1 MKRTLL
7 VSIAVA
13 GVLLA
18 ADARAQVSSATA
30 EARDCVIEP
39 RTIARIGSS
48 DPGLIAEIRVERG
61 DVVKAGQVLAI
72 LDSRIEQLHA
82 SLTDIQAGTDVE
94 IRASRARAVYQRL
107 GAQRAREL
115 NERKVMSDKNRD
127 EAVMEAEIAK
137 LDVESAEIRQSVA
150 KAEFELAKARLDR
163 RTIRS
168 SIDGIVTEV
177 KMAAGEYVHEQAPLL
192 TIARIDELN
201 VEVFVPVQSF
211 GLIKLGQRAVVLP
224 VEPVGGRYLANVVA
238 VDRVFDA
245 ASGTFGVRLR
255 LPNPDHA
262 LPAGIRCKV
271 SFAPGS

>member
-1 MKRTLL
+1 MKRTALA
-7 VSIAVA
+7 SIAA
-13 GVLLA
+13 AIVLLT
-18 ADARAQVSSATA
+18 ADARGQVSPA

-48 DPGLIAEIRVERG
+48 DQGLIAEVKVERG
-61 DVVKAGQVLAI
+61 DVVKAGQVLAV

-137 LDVESAEIRQSVA
+137 LEVESAEIRQSIA

-163 RTIRS
+163 RSIRS
-168 SIDGIVTEV
+168 PIDGIVTEV
-177 KMAAGEYVHEQAPLL
+177 KMTAGEYVHEQAPLL

-201 VEVFVPVQSF
+201 VEVFVPVQHF
-211 GLIKLGQRAVVLP
+211 DAIKLGQRAVVMP
-224 VEPVGGRYLANVVA
+224 VEPVGGRHIASVVA

>member
-1 MKRTLL
+1 MKRTAFA
-7 VSIAVA
+7 SIAAAIVM
-13 GVLLA
+13 LA
-18 ADARAQVSSATA
+18 DDARGQASSAPA

-48 DPGLIAEIRVERG
+48 DQGLIAEIKVERG
-61 DVVKAGQVLAI
+61 DVVKAGQVLAV

-82 SLTDIQAGTDVE
+82 SLTDIQAATDVE

-137 LDVESAEIRQSVA
+137 LEVESAEIRQSIA

-163 RTIRS
+163 RSIRS
-168 SIDGIVTEV
+168 PIDGIVTEV
-177 KMAAGEYVHEQAPLL
+177 KMTAGEYVHEQAPLL

-201 VEVFVPVQSF
+201 VEVFVPVQHFDS
-211 GLIKLGQRAVVLP
+211 IKLGQRAVVMP
-224 VEPVGGRYLANVVA
+224 VEPVGGRHVASVVA